1 MWVLS
6 WKKYSLSKLAT
17 FVSVIGA
24 LTRYAGV
31 TCLFSSFIPA
41 GLICIAIGIGI
52 HFGAEAINKG
62 KVKKLA
68 GKTNAEKPVASKT
81 TATNTATAQPT
92 PNPVY
97 TNPNPVHTNPNP
109 VHTNPNPVYTDPNPI
124 YINPDFVQS
133 SPKAKPVNDVT
144 QTSNLRRPC
153 RNCGNF
159 VLPTSNFCDKCGTK
173 MTKEKKCLRCGYVL
187 GENDKFCSQCGYHS
201 N

>member
-52 HFGAEAINKG
+52 HFGAEAINKS
-62 KVKKLA
+62 KAKKLA

-92 PNPVY
+92 S
-97 TNPNPVHTNPNP
+97 NPVHTNPNP
-109 VHTNPNPVYTDPNPI
+109 IYTDPNHI
-124 YINPDFVQS
+124 YIDPASVQ
-133 SPKAKPVNDVT
+133 KAPTATPVPQAPAVTPKPVNDVT

-153 RNCGNF
+153 PNCGYF

-173 MTKEKKCLRCGYVL
+173 MTKEKKCLRCGYIL